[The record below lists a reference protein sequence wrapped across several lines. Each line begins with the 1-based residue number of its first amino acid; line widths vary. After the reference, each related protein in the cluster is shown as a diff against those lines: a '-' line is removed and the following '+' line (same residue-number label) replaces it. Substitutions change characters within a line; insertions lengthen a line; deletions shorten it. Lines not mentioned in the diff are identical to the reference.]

1 MHQKV
6 RLNFKY
12 TNIKN
17 QNHELLQNVSESLW
31 TNPYQPSYQVRGS
44 INYVDKQGERGISQM
59 SDTKAVFGRE
69 FPQKMWRNVFSD
81 ILIYKF
87 STLCVYV
94 CVVCVPK

>member
-59 SDTKAVFGRE
+59 S
-69 FPQKMWRNVFSD
+69 M
-81 ILIYKF
+81 ILKQCLGESFHKKCDGMSFQTY
-87 STLCVYV
+87 
-94 CVVCVPK
+94 